1 MNLDSFVN
9 TYGVF
14 ILILIYVIVNV
25 AYRNLLNLIIFIVVI
40 LATLGIFDNKINAVI
55 LAYIISILYGI
66 IKNFHLLENFKSN
79 KNKKAT
85 IKAKKDQEDEQ
96 EPEEEKPSEI
106 ELNITESANIVK
118 SEDSHSNKQSPD
130 MDVLI
135 STKLV
140 EKFVKNLK
148 SEDNS
153 LVIYKNLEL
162 EDLKPTIKN
171 LNTKKLEKATMKI
184 KSGSNK
190 DKIYVSSDYFIIDGH
205 YKWFSLKS
213 LSNSNDAKYGDTT
226 NVIVIDMPIKKI
238 VQTLEDYKIDF
249 NKEQYDKFSIDAEK
263 MSNAEKSIKAIKIHI
278 KKLDEF
284 HQNLQKVKLF

>member
-14 ILILIYVIVNV
+14 ILILIYVVVNV
-25 AYRNLLNLIIFIVVI
+25 AYKNLLNLIIFIVVI

-66 IKNFHLLENFKSN
+66 VKNFHLLENFKGN
-79 KNKKAT
+79 KQNKVT
-85 IKAKKDQEDEQ
+85 IKSK
-96 EPEEEKPSEI
+96 EEEIEMEEIDTPSET
-106 ELNITESANIVK
+106 EMNIMESSNIIK
-118 SEDSHSNKQSPD
+118 SNESTGEKVPD
-130 MDVLI
+130 MDILI

-153 LVIYKNLEL
+153 LVIYKNVEL
-162 EDLKPTIKN
+162 DDIKPTIKN
-171 LNTKKLEKATMKI
+171 LNTIKLEKMTRKI
-184 KSGSNK
+184 KEGSNK
-190 DKIYVSSDYFIIDGH
+190 DKIYISSDYFIIDGH

-213 LSNSNDAKYGDTT
+213 LSNSNDAKFSDTT
-226 NVIVIDMPIKKI
+226 NVVLIDMSIKKI
-238 VQTLEDYKIDF
+238 IKTLEEYKIDF
-249 NKEQYDKFSIDAEK
+249 NKEQYDKFTIDAEK

-284 HQNLQKVKLF
+284 HKNLQKVKLF

>member
-14 ILILIYVIVNV
+14 ILILIYVVVNV
-25 AYRNLLNLIIFIVVI
+25 AYKNLLNLIIFIVVI

-66 IKNFHLLENFKSN
+66 VKNFHLLENFKGN
-79 KNKKAT
+79 KEKNKVT
-85 IKAKKDQEDEQ
+85 IKSK
-96 EPEEEKPSEI
+96 EEEIEMEEIDTPSET
-106 ELNITESANIVK
+106 EMNIMESSNIIK
-118 SEDSHSNKQSPD
+118 SNESTGEKVPD
-130 MDVLI
+130 MDILI

-153 LVIYKNLEL
+153 LVIYKNVEL
-162 EDLKPTIKN
+162 DDIKPTIKN
-171 LNTKKLEKATMKI
+171 LNTIKLEKMTRKI
-184 KSGSNK
+184 KEGSNK
-190 DKIYVSSDYFIIDGH
+190 DKIYISSDYFIIDGH

-213 LSNSNDAKYGDTT
+213 LSNSNDAKFSDTT
-226 NVIVIDMPIKKI
+226 NVVLIDMSIKKI
-238 VQTLEDYKIDF
+238 IKTLEEYKIDF
-249 NKEQYDKFSIDAEK
+249 NKEQYDKFTIDAEK

-284 HQNLQKVKLF
+284 HKNLQKVKLF